1 MSHVLYKYLD
11 IGGAQWMLG
20 LEERKYPNLQFT
32 NATQLNDPFDC
43 HPSLI
48 DHESMVDKNLQG
60 IRKEWQ
66 KEVEENR
73 ATNLRNDTWLC
84 SLSKIYDSILMWA
97 HYCYGHKGVC
107 IGLDIEK
114 VLNNI
119 PDLFALA
126 GVLDFEVQ
134 YQDIIRRPSG
144 GINPWHYQLSTKAKD
159 WEYEREVRLIA
170 ENPSGMYAA
179 FTPQQA
185 KENKPNKAWDWKKI
199 HQYMPLKGECFE
211 SIYFG
216 INTDPNEKEK
226 IINHACKHLNPN
238 IKLYQMSVDENAFR
252 LKAEDITNIQCTSH
266 IELKKKK

>member
-20 LEERKYPNLQFT
+20 LEGRKYPNLQFT

-43 HPSLI
+43 HSSLI
-48 DHESMVDKNLQG
+48 DHEKN
-60 IRKEWQ
+60 IDEKSPWPKEWLIE
-66 KEVEENR
+66 KERLDAE
-73 ATNLRNDTWLC
+73 NLRKRTWLC

-97 HYCYGHKGVC
+97 HYCYGHKGLC

-134 YQDIIRRPSG
+134 YQDIIQRPSG
-144 GINPWHYQLSTKAKD
+144 GISPWHYQLSTKAKD
-159 WEYEREVRLIA
+159 WEYEQEVRLIA
-170 ENPSGMYAA
+170 ENPTGMYAA
-179 FTPQQA
+179 FTEQQE
-185 KENKPNKAWDWKKI
+185 KETDPNKIWDWKKI
-199 HQYMPLKGECFE
+199 HQYMPLKGDCFE

-216 INTDPNEKEK
+216 ISTLEEDKVK
-226 IINHACKHLNPN
+226 IINHARKHLNPN
-238 IKLYQMSVDENAFR
+238 IKLYQMRVDENAFR
-252 LKAEDITNIQCTSH
+252 LKATE
-266 IELKKKK
+266 IE

>member
-1 MSHVLYKYLD
+1 MD
-11 IGGAQWMLG
+11 IIGAKCMIG
-20 LEERKYPNLQFT
+20 NSDLQFT

-48 DHESMVDKNLQG
+48 DHEKN
-60 IRKEWQ
+60 IDENSPWPKEWLLE
-66 KEVEENR
+66 KEVLDS
-73 ATNLRNDTWLC
+73 TNLRNDTWLC

-97 HYCYGHKGVC
+97 HYCYGHKGLC

-134 YQDIIRRPSG
+134 YQDIIQRPSG
-144 GINPWHYQLSTKAKD
+144 GISPWHYQLSTKAKD
-159 WEYEREVRLIA
+159 WEYEQEVRLIA
-170 ENPSGMYAA
+170 ENPTGMYAA
-179 FTPQQA
+179 FTEQQE
-185 KENKPNKAWDWKKI
+185 KETDPNKIWDWKKI

-216 INTDPNEKEK
+216 ISTLEEDKVK
-226 IINHACKHLNPN
+226 IINHARKHLNPN
-238 IKLYQMSVDENAFR
+238 IKIYQMTVDENAFR
-252 LKAEDITNIQCTSH
+252 LKAEEI
-266 IELKKKK
+266 K